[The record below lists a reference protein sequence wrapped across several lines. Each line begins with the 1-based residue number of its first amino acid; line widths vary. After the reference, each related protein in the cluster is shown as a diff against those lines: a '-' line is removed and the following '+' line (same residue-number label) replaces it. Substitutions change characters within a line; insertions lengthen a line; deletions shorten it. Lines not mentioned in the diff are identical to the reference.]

1 MNYPL
6 FVRIQS
12 MLLMSSS
19 IIFPFYL
26 LLVRQIGDSYAQF
39 GLAYGLFTLTSA
51 FAYLGI
57 GRLSDRFGDR
67 SLLIFHTFGMA
78 LILLYVPIVTSI
90 SHVYLIQIIMGIL
103 GALQKNTE
111 KTILA
116 RQELALTTVG
126 RTIGRYHFKTSLWSA
141 IGIITAGYLIDFL
154 TIGSLFYIISAVY
167 FYVTVRL
174 LWDRPRSEKKQADP
188 SSSSSESGIK
198 K

>member
-12 MLLMSSS
+12 MILMSSS

-67 SLLIFHTFGMA
+67 SLLVTHTFGMA

-126 RTIGRYHFKTSLWSA
+126 RAIGRYHFKTSLWSA
-141 IGIITAGYLIDFL
+141 LGIIAAGYLIDFL

-167 FYVTVRL
+167 LYVTVRL
-174 LWDRPRSEKKQADP
+174 LWDRPRSEKKQMDP
-188 SSSSSESGIK
+188 SSSSSEAGIK

>member
-12 MLLMSSS
+12 MILMSSS

-67 SLLIFHTFGMA
+67 SLLVTHTFGMA

-126 RTIGRYHFKTSLWSA
+126 RAIGRYHFRTSLWSA
-141 IGIITAGYLIDFL
+141 LGIIAAGYLIDFL

-167 FYVTVRL
+167 LYVTVRL
-174 LWDRPRSEKKQADP
+174 LWDRPRPGKKSVRD
-188 SSSSSESGIK
+188 SSSGVEAGIK

>member
-12 MLLMSSS
+12 MILMSSS

-51 FAYLGI
+51 FAHLGI

-67 SLLIFHTFGMA
+67 SLLVTHTFGMA

-126 RTIGRYHFKTSLWSA
+126 RAIGRYHFKTSLWSA
-141 IGIITAGYLIDFL
+141 LGIIAAGYLIDFL

-167 FYVTVRL
+167 LYVTVRL
-174 LWDRPRSEKKQADP
+174 LWDHPRPGKKSVRD
-188 SSSSSESGIK
+188 SSSGVEAGIK

>member
-12 MLLMSSS
+12 MILMSSS

-67 SLLIFHTFGMA
+67 SLLVTHTFGMA

-126 RTIGRYHFKTSLWSA
+126 RAIGRYHFKTSLWSA
-141 IGIITAGYLIDFL
+141 LGIIAAGYLIDFL

-167 FYVTVRL
+167 LYVTVRL
-174 LWDRPRSEKKQADP
+174 LWDHPRPGKKSVGD
-188 SSSSSESGIK
+188 SSSGVEAGIK

>member
-12 MLLMSSS
+12 MILMSSS

-67 SLLIFHTFGMA
+67 SLLVTHTFGMA

-126 RTIGRYHFKTSLWSA
+126 RAIGRYHFKTSLWSA
-141 IGIITAGYLIDFL
+141 LGIIAAGYLIDFL

-167 FYVTVRL
+167 LYVTVRL
-174 LWDRPRSEKKQADP
+174 LWDRPRSGKKHTED
-188 SSSSSESGIK
+188 SSSGVEAGIK

>member
-1 MNYPL
+1 MNYSL

-12 MLLMSSS
+12 MILMSSS

-67 SLLIFHTFGMA
+67 SLLVTHTFGMA
-78 LILLYVPIVTSI
+78 LVLLYVPIVTSI

-126 RTIGRYHFKTSLWSA
+126 RTIGR
-141 IGIITAGYLIDFL
+141 
-154 TIGSLFYIISAVY
+154 
-167 FYVTVRL
+167 
-174 LWDRPRSEKKQADP
+174 
-188 SSSSSESGIK
+188 
-198 K
+198 

>member
-12 MLLMSSS
+12 MILMSSS

-39 GLAYGLFTLTSA
+39 GLAYCLFTLTSA

-67 SLLIFHTFGMA
+67 SLLVTHTFGMA

-126 RTIGRYHFKTSLWSA
+126 RAIGRYHFKTSLWSA
-141 IGIITAGYLIDFL
+141 LGIIAAGYLIDFL

-167 FYVTVRL
+167 LYVTVRL
-174 LWDRPRSEKKQADP
+174 LWDRPRSGKKHTED
-188 SSSSSESGIK
+188 SSSGVEAGIK